1 MSLLALIRWCGTMA
15 ALSGVLLL
23 ISDVL
28 ELFVLS
34 SGGAPEAGAGI
45 LVAGLYLLATLLLS
59 LGLVGLYAD
68 QAELS
73 GVPGLLG
80 FLAAFVGTA
89 LVSGTFWAQAFFAP
103 AVAEAAP
110 AFLYGEL
117 PGSLGAGFVGSFL
130 LFALGWAAFGIFT
143 YRAGVRPRWAAV
155 LLIVGAVL
163 VVLPLPFNSL
173 VFDTAV
179 IWVGSDLFLKGE
191 RAARHKEEAAPAGT
205 HV

>member
-1 MSLLALIRWCGTMA
+1 MSLLTLMRWCGTIA

-23 ISDVL
+23 VSDVL

-34 SGGAPEAGAGI
+34 STGSGGASEAGAGI

-59 LGLVGLYAD
+59 LGLVGLYAH
-68 QAELS
+68 QAEVS
-73 GVPGLLG
+73 GASGLVG
-80 FLAAFVGTA
+80 FLAAFVGTT

-130 LFALGWAAFGIFT
+130 VFSLGWAAFGILTF
-143 YRAGVRPRWAAV
+143 RARVRPRWAAV
-155 LLIVGAVL
+155 LLVVGAVL

-173 VFDTAV
+173 VFDTAM
-179 IWVGSDLFLKGE
+179 IWLGSDLFLAGGKT
-191 RAARHKEEAAPAGT
+191 ARRE
-205 HV
+205 

>member
-1 MSLLALIRWCGTMA
+1 MSLLALMRWCGAMA

-23 ISDVL
+23 VSDVL

-34 SGGAPEAGAGI
+34 STGSGGGPEAGAGI

-59 LGLVGLYAD
+59 LGLVGLYAH
-68 QAELS
+68 QAEVS
-73 GVPGLLG
+73 GASGLVG
-80 FLAAFVGTA
+80 FLAAFVGTT

-130 LFALGWAAFGIFT
+130 VFALGWGAFGISTF
-143 YRAGVRPRWAAV
+143 RARVRPRWAGV
-155 LLIVGAVL
+155 LLVVGAVL

-173 VFDTAV
+173 VFDTAM
-179 IWVGSDLFLKGE
+179 IWLGSDLFLAGGKT
-191 RAARHKEEAAPAGT
+191 ARRE
-205 HV
+205 